1 MKLARWIGAVAV
13 AALVVA
19 AIVTADGYQVYV
31 ISLVGLTA
39 MVGIGINILLGLTGQ
54 ISLGHAGFYAIGAYV
69 GAILTT
75 TCTNGASGP
84 PCPSRGSWPAS
95 PGCCSPSPPSGCAA
109 PISRWSP
116 SRSAS

>member
-1 MKLARWIGAVAV
+1 MKAARRIAILV
-13 AALVVA
+13 AAVLVAA
-19 AIVTADGYQVYV
+19 AIVTADGYQVYI

-75 TCTNGASGP
+75 TWEWSFWAAATST
-84 PCPSRGSWPAS
+84 
-95 PGCCSPSPPSGCAA
+95 CCN
-109 PISRWSP
+109 
-116 SRSAS
+116 